1 MTFARAVEDART
13 RYPNNGRFSLL
24 AEESINDVVKREKV
38 PAARGVYIIFR
49 CDDAETPLYIGR
61 AGTVNQDGKWKEQGL
76 AKRLTMKQGG
86 EYRRDYFRNEMRKQ
100 SIAELTFLWFVTHDQ
115 NNQII
120 PALAEMELLQA
131 HFDEFDC
138 LPKLNLCA

>member
-1 MTFARAVEDART
+1 MTFAMAVEEARI

-49 CDDAETPLYIGR
+49 CDNAERPIYIGR

-86 EYRRDYFRNEMRKQ
+86 ECRRNFFRSEMRKQ
-100 SIAELTFLWFVTHDQ
+100 SIAGLTFLWFVTHDQ
-115 NNQII
+115 NNKII

-131 HFDEFDC
+131 HFDQYDC
-138 LPKLNLCA
+138 LPQLNRCA